1 MAEIKRPRVMGYPPP
16 PSADQ
21 LPCPR
26 CNSTVTKF
34 CYYNNYNLAQPRH
47 FCRSCRRYWT
57 QGGALRDI
65 PVGGGTR
72 KSKAKRS
79 RNHAAAAAGASSSTS
94 PSSSSLTH
102 ETKPILD
109 KSDEHLLNLNDDIAA
124 ATGGGFS
131 SLMMM
136 NSQEQPGFLSLGG
149 YGYGYGYGSGLA
161 HGFQQGFGYG
171 TRAAGVWE
179 FPPEGASIN
188 VVPAYSPGFN
198 TWQMPGADHEAGQ
211 GGLVHDNGS
220 HCFDWPELDISNCM
234 PSAVNGKEANSSSTS
249 SNPRLNSPAAT

>member
-1 MAEIKRPRVMGYPPP
+1 MPKIPLHENHNPTMAEIKRPKVMGYPPP
-16 PSADQ
+16 NSADP

-26 CNSTVTKF
+26 CNSNVTKF

-57 QGGALRDI
+57 HGGALRDV

-72 KSKAKRS
+72 KNKAKRS
-79 RNHAAAAAGASSSTS
+79 RNQAAAGSSASTS

-109 KSDEHLLNLNDDIAA
+109 KSDEHLLNLNDDIVP
-124 ATGGGFS
+124 ATSGGFS

-136 NSQEQPGFLSLGG
+136 NSLEQSGFLSLG
-149 YGYGYGYGSGLA
+149 GYGYGSGLA

-171 TRAAGVWE
+171 ARAAGDWE
-179 FPPEGASIN
+179 FPPEGASVVN
-188 VVPAYSPGFN
+188 GVPAYSSGFD
-198 TWQMPGADHEAGQ
+198 TWPGADHKAGQ
-211 GGLVHDNGS
+211 GGLVDDNGS
-220 HCFDWPELDISNCM
+220 HCFDWPELDISNSMHASSCQ
-234 PSAVNGKEANSSSTS
+234 GKGG
-249 SNPRLNSPAAT
+249 